1 MRLDIPTTT
10 EKPLV
15 WLGSSYRDLMAMPG
29 PVRQFFGH
37 ALGRAQQG
45 ERHESTKVL
54 RGFGGAGILEIIRD
68 EAGGTFRAVYTVRF
82 QAAVFVLHVFQKK
95 SRRGVDTPNDAM
107 ALIRARLKIAEVYSR
122 GR

>member
-1 MRLDIPTTT
+1 MRPNLPTTT

-95 SRRGVDTPNDAM
+95 SRRGVETPNEDM

>member
-54 RGFGGAGILEIIRD
+54 RGFGGAGVLEIIRD
-68 EAGGTFRAVYTVRF
+68 EAGGTFRAVYTVKF

-95 SRRGVDTPNDAM
+95 SRRGVETPNEDM
-107 ALIRARLKIAEVYSR
+107 ALIRARLKIAELYSQ

>member
-1 MRLDIPTTT
+1 MPYSKLPAA
-10 EKPLV
+10 EKPLI
-15 WLGSSYRDLMAMPG
+15 WLGSSYRDLMSMPE
-29 PVRQFFGH
+29 PVRHFFGH

-45 ERHESTKVL
+45 ERHESAKVL
-54 RGFGGAGILEIIRD
+54 RGFGGAGVLEIIKD

-95 SRRGVDTPNDAM
+95 SRRGVETPNEDV

-122 GR
+122 RE

>member
-1 MRLDIPTTT
+1 MRVNAPPTA

-15 WLGSSYRDLMAMPG
+15 WLGSSYRDLMAMPE

-68 EAGGTFRAVYTVRF
+68 EAGGTFRAVYTVKF
-82 QAAVFVLHVFQKK
+82 QAAGTMRCAV
-95 SRRGVDTPNDAM
+95 
-107 ALIRARLKIAEVYSR
+107 
-122 GR
+122 

>member
-54 RGFGGAGILEIIRD
+54 RGFGGAEVLEIIRD
-68 EAGGTFRAVYTVRF
+68 DAGVAW
-82 QAAVFVLHVFQKK
+82 
-95 SRRGVDTPNDAM
+95 RRRT
-107 ALIRARLKIAEVYSR
+107 RTWR
-122 GR
+122 

>member
-1 MRLDIPTTT
+1 MRLDIPRTA

-45 ERHESTKVL
+45 ERHESAKIL
-54 RGFGGAGILEIIRD
+54 RGFGGAGVLEIIKD

-82 QAAVFVLHVFQKK
+82 QAAVYVLHVFQKK
-95 SRRGVDTPNDAM
+95 SRRGVETPNEDM
-107 ALIRARLKIAEVYSR
+107 ALIRARLKLAELYSR

>member
-10 EKPLV
+10 ERPLV

-95 SRRGVDTPNDAM
+95 SRRGVETPDEDM

>member
-1 MRLDIPTTT
+1 MRVNAPTTA

-68 EAGGTFRAVYTVRF
+68 EAGGTFRAVYTVKF

>member
-68 EAGGTFRAVYTVRF
+68 EAGGTFRAVYTVKF

-95 SRRGVDTPNDAM
+95 SRRGVETPNEDM

>member
-37 ALGRAQQG
+37 GLGRAQQG

-95 SRRGVDTPNDAM
+95 SRRGVETPDEDM

>member
-1 MRLDIPTTT
+1 MRPNLPTTT

-45 ERHESTKVL
+45 ERHESAKVL
-54 RGFGGAGILEIIRD
+54 RGFGGAGVLEVIKD

-95 SRRGVDTPNDAM
+95 SRRGVETPNEDM

>member
-95 SRRGVDTPNDAM
+95 SRRGVETPNEDM

>member
-1 MRLDIPTTT
+1 MPAA
-10 EKPLV
+10 EKPLI
-15 WLGSSYRDLMAMPG
+15 WLGSSYRDLMSMPE
-29 PVRQFFGH
+29 PVRHFFGL

-45 ERHESTKVL
+45 ERHESAKVL
-54 RGFGGAGILEIIRD
+54 RGFGGAGVLEIIKD

-95 SRRGVDTPNDAM
+95 SRRGVETPNEDV

-122 GR
+122 RE